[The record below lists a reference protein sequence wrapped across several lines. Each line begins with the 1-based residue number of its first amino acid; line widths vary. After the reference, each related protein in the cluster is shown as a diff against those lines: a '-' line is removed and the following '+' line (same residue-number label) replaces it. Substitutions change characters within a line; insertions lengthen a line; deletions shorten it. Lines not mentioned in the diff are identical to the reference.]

1 MQKIAI
7 SVEIGEIVELENY
20 GTCEVLGKDVAKNQ
34 VVLLVED
41 FGNGYKQVFRC
52 LPGQLQQPLFHFSP

>member
-20 GTCEVLGKDVAKNQ
+20 GTCEVLDKDVAKNQ

-41 FGNGYKQVFRC
+41 FGNGYKWMFGFRPDE
-52 LPGQLQQPLFHFSP
+52 LIEMAE